1 MEKIDLSGL
10 ICDQGERV
18 RALIKEESLSFS
30 VNGDDIGNITSHQ
43 MEISLND
50 QTPVQQ
56 DYNLRNV
63 V

>member
-1 MEKIDLSGL
+1 M
-10 ICDQGERV
+10 CDQGERV

-30 VNGDDIGNITSHQ
+30 VNDDDIGNITSDQ